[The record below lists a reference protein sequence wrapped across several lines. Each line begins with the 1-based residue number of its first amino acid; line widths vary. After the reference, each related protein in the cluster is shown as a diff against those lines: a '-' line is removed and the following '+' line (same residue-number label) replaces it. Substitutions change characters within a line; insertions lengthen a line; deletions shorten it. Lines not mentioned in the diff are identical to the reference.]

1 MMKRLMFLILSL
13 AVLIGMGLATSAAI
27 AGEGIYGQMRW
38 RWEGFKNYNFNSDV
52 KDNWGQNLLRS
63 RIGYK
68 TAIGEHG
75 LFKMSVE
82 NTHILGGDWGYYGY
96 DPFNIYE
103 YDKQQP
109 SGFGEDVYINEAIV
123 GIKDFATEG
132 LDLYGGRMCL
142 SYGNQ
147 RIIGPDDWSMN
158 HENRFDGFKSHYKF
172 EDGWFDLLCIWLYE
186 AGPYKWTFDQGYGD
200 INLRGLYGHYD
211 VNEQFYFEPYV
222 LWLAQNHNDYYV
234 GGVETAGLKTDN
246 MFIFGALLDYLS
258 DTGLHV
264 YAEGTLES
272 GTIHDVAPTPDTD
285 WSALGA
291 YGGVFYTV
299 DNEMEPF
306 LGVEFNYASGTSAD
320 DFTNDKVKTF
330 VSPFGSFSNYMG
342 RMNFV
347 GWSNTASFRFSGG
360 LTPTEGLDFKVDFYL
375 FKLAK
380 DEDAAY
386 FNLTGDML
394 YNDNFAY
401 WLGVQDANGKFD
413 KSVGTEID
421 FFLNYNVEENV
432 DVEAGLGFFSPGD
445 YFGTGPGVSFDT
457 ALFGW
462 MGAQVAF
469 P

>member
-38 RWEGFKNYNFNSDV
+38 RWEGFKNYDFTSDAN
-52 KDNWGQNLLRS
+52 DAWGQNLLRS

-68 TAIGEHG
+68 TTIGEHG
-75 LFKMSVE
+75 MFKMSVE
-82 NTHILGGDWGYYGY
+82 NTHILGGDWGYASYDPFYLYGY
-96 DPFNIYE
+96 D
-103 YDKQQP
+103 KQGP
-109 SGFGEDVYINEAIV
+109 SGYGEDIYLNEAV
-123 GIKDFATEG
+123 LGIKDFATEG
-132 LDLYGGRMCL
+132 LDLYGGRMHL

-147 RIIGPDDWSMN
+147 RIIGPDDWAMN
-158 HENRFDGFKSHYKF
+158 HENRFDGFKSHYAF
-172 EDGWFDLLCIWLYE
+172 EDGWFDLLCLWLAE
-186 AGPYKWTFDQGYGD
+186 AGPYKWNTGDGD

-211 VNEQFYFEPYV
+211 VNEQFYFEPYI
-222 LWLAQNHNDYYV
+222 LWLAQNHNDISNYPAPD
-234 GGVETAGLKTDN
+234 TAGLKTDN
-246 MFIFGALLDYLS
+246 MMIFGALLDYMS
-258 DTGLHV
+258 DNGLHV

-272 GTIHDVAPTPDTD
+272 ATIHDFAPNPDID
-285 WSALGA
+285 WSALGF

-299 DNEMEPF
+299 DNELEPF

-320 DFTNDKVKTF
+320 DFTNDKIKTF

-347 GWSNTASFRFSGG
+347 GWSNTASLRFSGG

-386 FNLTGDML
+386 FNISGDML
-394 YNDNFAY
+394 YNDNFVY
-401 WLGVQDANGKFD
+401 WPGQLNADGVFD

-421 FFLNYNVEENV
+421 IFLNYNVEEGV
-432 DVEAGLGFFSPGD
+432 DVEAGLGMFSAGD
-445 YFGTGPGVSFDT
+445 YFGPDANLDSVM
-457 ALFGW
+457 FGW
-462 MGAQVAF
+462 LGAQVGIW
-469 P
+469 